1 LSHGR
6 ELFSRLEKLLVRRVT
21 GLSSAGYFV
30 VSGFESVAFV
40 LCAVLFAQ
48 VSAAVGAVL
57 YCEYL
62 AVGAYCAPYE
72 CHFVFMSPGFLSVL
86 AMVTKAFGHFLLKKI
101 SKLVPNL
108 HGQV

>member
-1 LSHGR
+1 
-6 ELFSRLEKLLVRRVT
+6 
-21 GLSSAGYFV
+21 
-30 VSGFESVAFV
+30 V

-72 CHFVFMSPGFLSVL
+72 CHFVFMSPGTLSVL
-86 AMVTKAFGHFLLKKI
+86 AMVTKAVWTFLTQKDK
-101 SKLVPNL
+101 
-108 HGQV
+108 